1 MKWFLLVTLSLTSS
15 GCSIGYYLHSSTNH
29 LKLMSKRT
37 KVSKALKS
45 KTLPQE
51 TKDKLLLSLKIKEFV
66 SKKLKLKNN
75 KNYGTFVDIKR
86 PYVTYIVRAAP
97 WDKLENYYWKFPIVG
112 KMPYK
117 GYYRKEL
124 AIKESKKFDAG
135 SFDTYVRGASAYST
149 LGWFKDPILSSMT
162 RMEKHDFVDVL
173 IHEMIHAN
181 LYIKNNTD
189 FNERAAVFLAS
200 IATKDFFKWNEP
212 NNTDILNQI
221 DNEALD
227 LETFS
232 EFLSIELTALEEWY
246 NKNEITKELKEAK
259 LKELQTI
266 YKTKYQPR
274 LKTPYYSFFSEA
286 DLNNA
291 KLLSYKT
298 YLSDLSDFKTLHIKL
313 GSQFDLTFKALKEIE
328 DSKSPLQDLKKLIAR

>member
-1 MKWFLLVTLSLTSS
+1 
-15 GCSIGYYLHSSTNH
+15 
-29 LKLMSKRT
+29 MSKRK
-37 KVSKALKS
+37 KVSKVLNDPSISA
-45 KTLPQE
+45 E
-51 TKDKLLLSLKIKEFV
+51 TKRKLELSIKVKTFV
-66 SKKLKLKNN
+66 SEKLKFKNN
-75 KNYGTFVDIKR
+75 KNYGTYVDIKR

-97 WDKLENYYWKFPIVG
+97 WNKLENYYWKFPILG
-112 KMPYK
+112 KTPYK
-117 GYYRKEL
+117 GFYKKKYAER
-124 AIKESKKFDAG
+124 ESKKFD
-135 SFDTYVRGASAYST
+135 SEKFDTLVRGASAYST

-162 RMEKHDFVDVL
+162 KMKDHDFVDVL

-200 IATKDFFKWNEP
+200 VATQDFFKWYDP
-212 NNTDILNQI
+212 SNTEILNQI
-221 DNEALD
+221 NNEAHD
-227 LETFS
+227 LSIFS

-246 NKNEITKELKEAK
+246 KKNDITKELKETK

-274 LKTPYYSFFSEA
+274 LKTPYYAFFSTT

-298 YLSDLSDFKTLHIKL
+298 YLSDLSDFRALHTKL
-313 GSQFDLTFKALKEIE
+313 GSQFDLTFKALKKIE
-328 DSKSPLQDLKKLIAR
+328 DSKSPLEDLKNLTAH